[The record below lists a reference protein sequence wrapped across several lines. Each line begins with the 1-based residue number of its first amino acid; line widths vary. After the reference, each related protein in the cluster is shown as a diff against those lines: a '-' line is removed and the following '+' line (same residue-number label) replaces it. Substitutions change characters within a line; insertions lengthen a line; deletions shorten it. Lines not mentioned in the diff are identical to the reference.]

1 MLRKP
6 SPGASFHLAEKPV
19 VLVVEEDAPLR
30 LKTAKRLRAAGF
42 DVFEAADSE
51 EAELV
56 LKDSPVDALFLSVR
70 RW

>member
-1 MLRKP
+1 M
-6 SPGASFHLAEKPV
+6 
-19 VLVVEEDAPLR
+19 EEDAPLR